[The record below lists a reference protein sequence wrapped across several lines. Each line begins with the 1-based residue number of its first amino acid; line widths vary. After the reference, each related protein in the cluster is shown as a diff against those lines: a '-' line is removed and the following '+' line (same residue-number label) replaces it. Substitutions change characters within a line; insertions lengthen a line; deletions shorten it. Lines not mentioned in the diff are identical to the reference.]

1 MLDGIFRSSL
11 SPVSKFWASFSNMNQ
26 SHFIIRHEQVKITDR
41 TIQFFVAIRRR
52 NEEIVDAFVDCDAWV
67 TLWRH
72 VCDVIV
78 VFERSGL
85 AASRRWTA
93 LEPTRSR
100 GFLDSIWNKLFKKCK
115 NQLFS
120 MVKRNQYSWDQNT
133 RVVQYSVLW
142 QWPLVLSWPYH
153 RSRVNTLFTYIIW
166 QKG

>member
-11 SPVSKFWASFSNMNQ
+11 SPVSKLWSSFSNMNQ
-26 SHFIIRHEQVKITDR
+26 SHIIIRHEQVKITDR

-85 AASRRWTA
+85 AAGRRWTA

-100 GFLDSIWNKLFKKCK
+100 GFLDSIWNKLFKNVKT
-115 NQLFS
+115 NFFQF
-120 MVKRNQYSWDQNT
+120 VKRNQYSGDPNT
-133 RVVQYSVLW
+133 RFVQYSVLW
-142 QWPLVLSWPYH
+142 QWPPVLSCPYH
-153 RSRVNTLFTYIIW
+153 WSRVNTLITYIVW
-166 QKG
+166 QKC